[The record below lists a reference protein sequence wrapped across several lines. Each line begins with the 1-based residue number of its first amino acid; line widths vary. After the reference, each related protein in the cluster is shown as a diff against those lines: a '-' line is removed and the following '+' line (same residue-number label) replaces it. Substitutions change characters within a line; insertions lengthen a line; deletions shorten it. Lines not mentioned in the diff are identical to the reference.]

1 MVLGAFEVPPLSHL
15 FVWDELL
22 FEGTPFAVNKTVI
35 LILVVSALL
44 CAFLIFA
51 ARRQS
56 LVPVGI
62 QNATE
67 AGYLLVEENVSVAVM
82 GEEGKRWTPFLAT
95 MFFWIL
101 LLNILEIIPGIQF
114 PPASRIAI
122 PAFLALQTWLI
133 FVFLGFK
140 HNGLKYVLNIA
151 FPPGVPKAFYVI
163 LTPIELISVF
173 VIRPFSL
180 AVRLFANLMAGHL
193 LLTVFAL
200 MTAAFWTAK
209 WYAIALPLPFFMAI
223 ALTAFEILVAVLQA
237 YIFTMLTAVYVD
249 DSVHP
254 AH

>member
-1 MVLGAFEVPPLSHL
+1 MLLGAFEVPPLSHL

-22 FEGTPFAVNKTVI
+22 FEGTPFAINKTVI
-35 LILVVSALL
+35 LVIVVSVLV
-44 CAFLIFA
+44 CAFFILA
-51 ARRQS
+51 ARRQA

-62 QNATE
+62 QNLTE
-67 AGYLLVEENVSVAVM
+67 TSYLLVEENISVGVM

-95 MFFWIL
+95 MFFWIFV
-101 LLNILEIIPGIQF
+101 LNIFEIIPGVQF

-122 PAFLALQTWLI
+122 PAYLALQTWLI

-140 HNGLKYVLNIA
+140 HQGLKYLTNIA

-173 VIRPFSL
+173 IIRPFSL

-200 MTAAFWTAK
+200 MTAAFWTAN
-209 WYAIALPLPFFMAI
+209 WYAIALPLPFFMTV

-237 YIFTMLTAVYVD
+237 YIFTMLTAVYVA
-249 DSVHP
+249 DSIHP
-254 AH
+254 EH

>member
-1 MVLGAFEVPPLSHL
+1 MQLGAFEVPPLSHL
-15 FVWDELL
+15 FEWDELL
-22 FEGTPFAVNKTVI
+22 FEGTPFAINKTVI
-35 LILVVSALL
+35 LIFAVSALV
-44 CAFLIFA
+44 CVFFIVA

-56 LVPVGI
+56 LVPGGI
-62 QNATE
+62 QNLAE
-67 AGYLLVEENVSVAVM
+67 SSYELIEENVSVAVM
-82 GEEGKRWTPFLAT
+82 GDEGKRWTPFLAT
-95 MFFWIL
+95 MFFWIFF
-101 LLNILEIIPGIQF
+101 LNILEIIPGIQF

-122 PAFLALQTWLI
+122 PAYLALQTWLI

-173 VIRPFSL
+173 IIRPFSL

-209 WYAIALPLPFFMAI
+209 WYAIALPLPFFMTI